1 MGAHCC
7 GASFGG
13 LGTDPTGRFRATSS
27 GLRMSLMGRHAP
39 VIDVVRRAK
48 CGRSLPGVET
58 GARRRGPRSESH
70 SVAVDLQIF
79 SPSREFER
87 SQSEFQKRADTLD
100 HATMCSVPCALPE
113 RSLLAQYARS
123 RVQGS
128 FGVSQALLAR
138 PPLRD
143 SVTLGAPVRA
153 NAINASPL

>member
-1 MGAHCC
+1 
-7 GASFGG
+7 
-13 LGTDPTGRFRATSS
+13 
-27 GLRMSLMGRHAP
+27 MGRHAP

-58 GARRRGPRSESH
+58 GARRREPRSESH

-153 NAINASPL
+153 NAINASPP